1 MKAKFGAEKARMESE
16 VSQLKSAVNSRD
28 EELLSEKMRYSSLQ
42 KEHEKLKQKLNDTT
56 RYLSELAT
64 KEETRELR
72 DELKLA
78 RDEIEKQKDNISN
91 YEDKL
96 TKAKLTVKEKVGL
109 INIILFN
116 IHIFKKS
123 EYFQMHEIKEGKEA
137 LEREKLGKEK
147 LRIEFENYKQM
158 TKSVGEI
165 VEKLEQNA
173 SLSAEL
179 ECAKKLLTGLQ
190 EKMSNQQVKYE
201 KQIGDLK
208 ESLRQQTDL
217 YTSTKSELEKSEETI
232 RDFQV
237 SLKAVNNSDI
247 YTNLYIFIL

>member
-1 MKAKFGAEKARMESE
+1 
-16 VSQLKSAVNSRD
+16 
-28 EELLSEKMRYSSLQ
+28 
-42 KEHEKLKQKLNDTT
+42 
-56 RYLSELAT
+56 
-64 KEETRELR
+64 
-72 DELKLA
+72 
-78 RDEIEKQKDNISN
+78 
-91 YEDKL
+91 
-96 TKAKLTVKEKVGL
+96 
-109 INIILFN
+109 
-116 IHIFKKS
+116 
-123 EYFQMHEIKEGKEA
+123 MHEIKEGKEA

-217 YTSTKSELEKSEETI
+217 YTSTKSELEKREETI

-237 SLKAVNNSDI
+237 SLKAVSNLFI
-247 YTNLYIFIL
+247 YLLIYLRYFENLFYFNIL